1 MRVTETF
8 VSLQGEG
15 LRQGMP
21 CMFVRFAGCNLHCAW
36 CDTRYSLNDSQGV
49 EMTPEEIMQAVLES
63 GMRYVCITGGEPLL
77 QKEDLVPLLAAMHE
91 ADVLVDIETNGTV
104 PFDDVQLFAS
114 VCMDVKCPT
123 SGEMSDLSLLDQLRP
138 TDSVKFVIGD
148 EADYLYMV
156 EVLAAHPHLSAPVC
170 ITPVFGTDV
179 QWLIETIISEKLP
192 VRFQLQLHKAVNIP

>member
-1 MRVTETF
+1 MRITETF

-36 CDTRYSLNDSQGV
+36 CDTRYSLNNSQGI
-49 EMTPEEIMQAVLES
+49 EMTPEEVMQAVIAS

-77 QKEDLVPLLAAMHE
+77 QKEELVPLIAAMHE
-91 ADVLVDIETNGTV
+91 AGVAVDIETNGTI
-104 PFDDVQLFAS
+104 PFDEVQEFAS
-114 VCMDVKCPT
+114 VCMDVKCPS
-123 SGEMSDLSLLDQLRP
+123 SGEMSDLSLLDLLRAA
-138 TDSVKFVIGD
+138 DSAKFVIGD

-179 QWLIETIISEKLP
+179 KWLVETIISEKLP
-192 VRFQLQLHKAVNIP
+192 VRFQLQLHKVVNIP

>member
-1 MRVTETF
+1 MRITETF

-36 CDTRYSLNDSQGV
+36 CDTRYSLNNSQGI
-49 EMTPEEIMQAVLES
+49 EMTPEEVMQAVIAS

-77 QKEDLVPLLAAMHE
+77 QKEELVPLIAAMHE
-91 ADVLVDIETNGTV
+91 AGVAVDIETNGTI
-104 PFDDVQLFAS
+104 PFDEVQEFAS
-114 VCMDVKCPT
+114 VCMDVKCPS
-123 SGEMSDLSLLDQLRP
+123 SGEMSDLSLLDLLRSA
-138 TDSVKFVIGD
+138 DSAKFVIGD

-179 QWLIETIISEKLP
+179 KWLVETIIAEKLP
-192 VRFQLQLHKAVNIP
+192 VRFQLQLHKVVNIP